1 MELLREGELRSPG
14 HPLKNHNRLDK
25 LPQIGEV
32 FFGGWLSS
40 AGRQGGACMSEVI
53 AKLPKNARETI
64 FLSLSEFKGRR
75 LVDIRVHVPADQED
89 EWVPTRK
96 GVSLAVNLYPAFK
109 QALVELE
116 EALVSQGLLDRE
128 DLESST

>member
-14 HPLKNHNRLDK
+14 PPLKNHNRLDK

-40 AGRQGGACMSEVI
+40 AGRQGGAC
-53 AKLPKNARETI
+53 I